1 PLPPPSAPELQQLR
15 RELGG
20 MRKLFERQMASL
32 AWRDL
37 RERQPE
43 RLAALRVMTDL
54 GLDARLAHAIVD
66 ELPRNIDE
74 QRSRFLPLGLLS
86 RRLPV
91 ANADPVLDGG
101 VIALVGPTGV
111 GKTTTIAKLAARF
124 AARHGT
130 RDLALVTTDHYRVGA
145 QEQLFTYGRLLGVPV
160 QT

>member
-1 PLPPPSAPELQQLR
+1 VQAVSRREDKPQAAPTPEPATPAKAAPARTPLPPPSAPELQQLR

-74 QRSRFLPLGLLS
+74 QRSRF
-86 RRLPV
+86 
-91 ANADPVLDGG
+91 
-101 VIALVGPTGV
+101 
-111 GKTTTIAKLAARF
+111 
-124 AARHGT
+124 
-130 RDLALVTTDHYRVGA
+130 
-145 QEQLFTYGRLLGVPV
+145 
-160 QT
+160 